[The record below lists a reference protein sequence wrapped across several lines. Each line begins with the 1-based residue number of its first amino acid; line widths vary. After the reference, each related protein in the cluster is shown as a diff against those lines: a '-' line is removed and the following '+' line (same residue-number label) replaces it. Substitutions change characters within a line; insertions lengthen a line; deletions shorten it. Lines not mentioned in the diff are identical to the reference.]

1 MWLYSSVPFT
11 FTEEP
16 PHYPEK
22 KLFALKNGDSFS
34 NFYIKLLYDGRLLF
48 SILELIK
55 EARLSDCP
63 FIPILDR
70 DWRTVDNTPFCSP
83 SSPRFCKHWP

>member
-1 MWLYSSVPFT
+1 MWLYSPFPFT
-11 FTEEP
+11 FIENPT
-16 PHYPEK
+16 HYAGK

-34 NFYIKLLYDGRLLF
+34 NFHIKLLYDGRLQF
-48 SILELIK
+48 SILKLIK

-70 DWRTVDNTPFCSP
+70 DWRTVDNKPFCSP
-83 SSPRFCKHWP
+83 SSPWICKHWP